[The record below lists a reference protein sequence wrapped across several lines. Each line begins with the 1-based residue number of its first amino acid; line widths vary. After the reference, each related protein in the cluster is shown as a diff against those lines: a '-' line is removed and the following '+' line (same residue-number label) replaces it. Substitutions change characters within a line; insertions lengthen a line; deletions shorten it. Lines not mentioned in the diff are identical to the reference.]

1 MSATGQQ
8 CLSSRGAG
16 SRASEEDGEEAGSRA
31 STEDGAGAGEQ
42 ESRGHGRHRQRDSWG
57 KKSSQQ
63 WAQRAQRAGAR
74 RAWGTTI
81 PEPPTPPRGSEQG
94 ADPLIS
100 GQMVGELVKKQ
111 LEGSVGGERRQ
122 SGTDEQVWGLS

>member
-1 MSATGQQ
+1 M
-8 CLSSRGAG
+8 
-16 SRASEEDGEEAGSRA
+16 
-31 STEDGAGAGEQ
+31 AGAGEQ
-42 ESRGHGRHRQRDSWG
+42 ESRGHGRHRQRDSLG

-63 WAQRAQRAGAR
+63 WAQRAQRAGTR

-81 PEPPTPPRGSEQG
+81 PEPPTPLQGSEQG